1 MSLLKKYLLL
11 IVLSGF
17 SLSPQATTIQLE
29 TNFGNIDIN
38 LYDNGTPN
46 TVANFLTYI
55 NSGAYSQSIVHR
67 AVPGFIIQGGG
78 FSYTGTWPATAI
90 AASPSVVN
98 EPVYSN
104 VRGTIAMAKI
114 GGQPDS
120 ATNQWFINLA
130 DNSANLDGQN
140 GGFTV
145 FGQVTAGM
153 EFVDQIS
160 SLTQYNKGGAFAS
173 LPMQNYDGTSTP
185 DATNL
190 VIINSVLII
199 DATVDTASALVKPL
213 NRTSVDAPT
222 SSSGGGSMGLL
233 LLPLFLLL
241 GFRRKYKVLGSRLEA
256 SY

>member
-11 IVLSGF
+11 IMISVF
-17 SLSPQATTIQLE
+17 SFSSQATTIQLE

-38 LYDNGTPN
+38 LYDTGTPN
-46 TVANFLTYI
+46 TVANFLAYI
-55 NSGAYSQSIVHR
+55 NSGAYAQSIVHR
-67 AVPGFIIQGGG
+67 AEPSFVIQGGG
-78 FSYTGTWPATAI
+78 FAYTGTWPATAI
-90 AASPSVVN
+90 AANPSVIN

-114 GGQPDS
+114 GGLPNS
-120 ATNQWFINLA
+120 ATNQWFINVA
-130 DNSANLDGQN
+130 DNSANLDAQN

-153 EFVDQIS
+153 TIVDQIS
-160 SLTQYNKGGAFAS
+160 NLTRYNKGGAFTS

-199 DATVDTASALVKPL
+199 DATVDTASALTKPL
-213 NRTSVDAPT
+213 NRTSVGAPT
-222 SSSGGGSMGLL
+222 SSGGGGSMGFI
-233 LLPLFLLL
+233 LLPLILLL
-241 GFRRKYKVLGSRLEA
+241 GYRRK
-256 SY
+256 